1 MTGTLAENAVVMRCQ
16 ATVIRALTGRCAA
29 AEVAEATAR
38 LAQLPTDHP
47 ERARIAAAMLMA
59 LFRATHASNGA
70 ATEYAASAGD
80 LLRLAEADPPT
91 DPQWTQTRAL
101 ARMSA
106 LLHAGMQGELTDL
119 TPLDD
124 ELGALGDLAGDNPEM
139 APVLGVLRTMS
150 GFMRAVNDGN
160 ESVVRRVPDE
170 LAAHIEQLRDRPE
183 FASLL
188 GMLEPMSRAFA
199 ANQRGDHAETL
210 KWFEASR
217 QSAQQLSGQDLVQ
230 QTMIDTVTRMEPLR
244 ALLGGA
250 GEEMTEEQ
258 LDRLRELADRPD
270 AAAHDRAL
278 THLALGGAYL
288 RAGRETDLGRI
299 DLAIGHYR
307 QALELLPPEHPE
319 QAFCRL
325 SVALGLFRRSEVAAN
340 TDGLDEAEELLRGAC
355 DRLGGPQHPHWV
367 MANELLGA
375 VRERNGHH
383 YDVGETGLLAQR
395 SYAWR
400 ALLESDAAGAKIAVR
415 DAADGAISLA
425 RRCLNADNLVAALR
439 ALDTCRGLMLF
450 AATELA
456 KVPARLEAAG
466 HAELARRWETEGAE
480 SGGLRREVLSVLTQ
494 ASDEAGSLL
503 DPPSVDDIRTALAN
517 LEADALVYLVPAESP
532 LPGLA
537 LIAPADGPLAWM
549 ALPEL
554 SVHDD
559 EGVER
564 YLIALADRSR
574 ELVTLPAEPEDIPP
588 ARDLSAVPEDDPLTG
603 SFDALC
609 DWAWRAAMG
618 PLLDGYLGG
627 RTPRADGA
635 VPRIVLIP
643 MGDLARIPWQAAR
656 RRDGV
661 HAVELAAISQAVS
674 AQLLCENAARAPVA
688 LSAGGLVVGD
698 PDTGHVALGLDAAR
712 LEAHTVRQEFYRGAR
727 YVGRR
732 PNGTV
737 SPSGRGT
744 ADELRRW
751 LTDCGP
757 GAGAM
762 LHLACHGSF
771 AAGLDDAK
779 AFLLLAAADPAEP
792 GCGELSAEEI
802 LELLVA
808 VPERQVGLVVLA
820 ACHTGR
826 SVHGYDEA
834 YSLGTAFLTGG
845 VRSVLS
851 TQWSIP
857 DAQTPSMM
865 YLFHHYCRREGLP
878 PWQALRQAQM
888 WMLDPARVP
897 PAGMPAE
904 LVAAVP
910 CGAPAPV
917 AAWAGFI
924 HFGH

>member
-1 MTGTLAENAVVMRCQ
+1 MTGTLEEDAVVMRCQ
-16 ATVIRALTGRCAA
+16 ATVIRALTGRCAG
-29 AEVAEATAR
+29 AEVAEAAAG
-38 LAQLPTDHP
+38 LAQLPDDHP
-47 ERARIAAAMLMA
+47 ERARIAAALLMA
-59 LFRATHASNGA
+59 LFRGTHASTGA
-70 ATEYAASAGD
+70 AAEYAASAGE

-91 DPQWTQTRAL
+91 DPQWTQTRTF

-106 LLHAGMQGELTDL
+106 LIYAGTQGELTDL
-119 TPLDD
+119 SPLED
-124 ELGALGDLAGDNPEM
+124 ELGALAGLAGDNPQM
-139 APVLGVLRTMS
+139 TPVLGLLRTMS
-150 GFMRAVNDGN
+150 GLMRAVNDGN
-160 ESVVRRVPDE
+160 ESVVRRVPGE
-170 LAAHIEQLRDRPE
+170 LADHIEQLRDRPE
-183 FASLL
+183 FAPLL

-199 ANQRGDHAETL
+199 ANQRGDHAEML
-210 KWFEASR
+210 KWFEASQ
-217 QSAQQLSGQDLVQ
+217 QSALQLPGQDFVQ
-230 QTMIDTVTRMEPLR
+230 QSMLDTVTRMEPLR
-244 ALLGGA
+244 AVLGDS
-250 GEEMTEEQ
+250 GEEMPEEQ
-258 LDRLRELADRPD
+258 LDRLRELADRPG
-270 AAAHDRAL
+270 APPHDRAL

-288 RAGRETDLGRI
+288 RGGRETDLARI
-299 DLAIGHYR
+299 DLGIGHHR
-307 QALELLPPEHPE
+307 QALALLPPEHP
-319 QAFCRL
+319 QHAFCRQ

-340 TDGLDEAEELLRGAC
+340 TDGLDEAEELLRGAR
-355 DRLGGPQHPHWV
+355 DQLGGPQHPHWAMV
-367 MANELLGA
+367 NEMLGA
-375 VRERNGHH
+375 IRERSGHAGE
-383 YDVGETGLLAQR
+383 VGETGLLAQR

-400 ALLESDAAGAKIAVR
+400 ALLESDAAGAKIAIR
-415 DAADGAISLA
+415 DAAEGAISLA
-425 RRCLNADNLVAALR
+425 RRCLNADNLEAALR
-439 ALDTCRGLMLF
+439 ALDTGRGLMLF

-466 HAELARRWETEGAE
+466 QTELARRWETEGPE

-494 ASDEAGSLL
+494 ASGEAGSLL
-503 DPPSVDDIRTALAN
+503 DPPSVDEIRAALAN
-517 LEADALVYLVPAESP
+517 LEADALAYLVPAEPP
-532 LPGLA
+532 LPGLV

-559 EGVER
+559 DGVER
-564 YLIALADRSR
+564 YLAALADRSR
-574 ELVTLPAEPEDIPP
+574 DAVPLPDDSVP
-588 ARDLSAVPEDDPLTG
+588 RDLAAAPEDDPLGG

-609 DWAWRAAMG
+609 DWAWRAAIG

-635 VPRIVLIP
+635 VPRVVLIP

-661 HAVELAAISQAVS
+661 HAVELAAFSQAVS
-674 AQLLCENAARAPVA
+674 AQLLCENAAREPVA

-698 PDTGHVALGLDAAR
+698 PDTGDVALGLDAAR
-712 LEAHTVRQEFYRGAR
+712 LEAHTVRQAFYQGAR

-744 ADELRRW
+744 ADEVRRW
-751 LTDCGP
+751 LTDSGP

-771 AAGLDDAK
+771 AAGLEDAR
-779 AFLLLAAADPAEP
+779 AFLLLAAADPDGP

-808 VPERQVGLVVLA
+808 APERQVGLVVLA

-857 DAQTPSMM
+857 DAQTPSLM

-888 WMLDPARVP
+888 WMLDPGRVP
-897 PAGMPAE
+897 PPGMPAQ

-910 CGAPAPV
+910 QGAPAPV
-917 AAWAGFI
+917 AAWAGFL